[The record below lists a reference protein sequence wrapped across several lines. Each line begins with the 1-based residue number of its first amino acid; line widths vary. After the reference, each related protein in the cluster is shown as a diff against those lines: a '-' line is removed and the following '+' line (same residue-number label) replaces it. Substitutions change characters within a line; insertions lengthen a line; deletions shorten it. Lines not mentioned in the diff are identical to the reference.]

1 MSKVLSAQAFAAW
14 FDQYLPR
21 MAEIEQIMQPAL
33 VSDPTDPKIAHLDGL
48 NLSRAWCMK
57 TVLRHLP
64 ADHAARSAIEAA
76 ILRHITASIDQVVGS
91 HYSGGHWLASFA
103 MLALED

>member
-1 MSKVLSAQAFAAW
+1 
-14 FDQYLPR
+14 
-21 MAEIEQIMQPAL
+21 
-33 VSDPTDPKIAHLDGL
+33 HLDGL

-57 TVLRHLP
+57 NVLRHLP
-64 ADHAARSAIEAA
+64 ANHAARSAIEAA
-76 ILRHITASIDQVVGS
+76 IQRHIAASIDQVVGS